1 MKPHDPK
8 DKSPAELLAEGVV
21 YACLTVSFLVVFM
34 YGVITYFW
42 D

>member
-21 YACLTVSFLVVFM
+21 YACLTVSFLVVVL
-34 YGVITYFW
+34 YAIVEYFT